1 MCVCGGG
8 WRGCIQGGK
17 AETKACFGVCT
28 SLPFSFLGRSVRV
41 SFVHKCVC
49 THVYGTQ
56 TCVHTHTCVHAHCVC
71 VCVCV
76 RMSGTNLYSF
86 LREHACAL
94 TGTFTKFREGLCPQ
108 NSQTPVLYTP
118 RCSRRSRQSSSPLQS
133 PHTHTHTYTR
143 VYACMHACMHVQER
157 VCIRQSSRP
166 LQTVTDRCRDHANV
180 CLALGVLMHGETP
193 SLVCCTPRCARRSNK
208 IDFVRIKSKSIQTVK

>member
-1 MCVCGGG
+1 MHTGWEGGDEGVFWCLHEFAVLFLGPFRACVVRTQMCVHT
-8 WRGCIQGGK
+8 R
-17 AETKACFGVCT
+17 
-28 SLPFSFLGRSVRV
+28 VR
-41 SFVHKCVC
+41 HTTVC
-49 THVYGTQ
+49 THTHLC
-56 TCVHTHTCVHAHCVC
+56 TCTLCVCVC

-133 PHTHTHTYTR
+133 PHTHTHTHTYTR

-208 IDFVRIKSKSIQTVK
+208 IDFVRMKPKRIQTVK